1 MQLAATIALV
11 VSVLVFAFQARE
23 AARQSRLA
31 NEVAGTRSHGEI
43 VLHWKQL
50 MDVFIRYPELRAYYF
65 DQTPDAPSASD
76 SVRLGVIAEQH
87 ADWLEVLLAT
97 TNQLAPYK
105 YSWMTDAWADYVPR
119 TVASSSLLRSTIRG
133 QGEWPSL
140 EPFVARYEA
149 SSALSSEERVA
160 GIEPA

>member
-1 MQLAATIALV
+1 MQLAATIAVL

-23 AARQSRLA
+23 LARQSRLA

-43 VLHWKQL
+43 VLHWKQV
-50 MDVFIRYPELRAYYF
+50 MGVFIRYPELHAYYY
-65 DQTPDAPSASD
+65 DRTPDAPSATD

-97 TNQLAPYK
+97 TSQLAPYK
-105 YSWMTDAWADYVPR
+105 YSWMTAAWADYIPR
-119 TVASSSLLRSTIRG
+119 TVASSSLLRSTIRD

-140 EPFVARYEA
+140 ELFVARYEA
-149 SSALSSEERVA
+149 SDTSEQ
-160 GIEPA
+160 

>member
-11 VSVLVFAFQARE
+11 VSVLVFAFQGRE
-23 AARQSRLA
+23 LARQSRLA

-50 MDVFIRYPELRAYYF
+50 MDVFIQYPELRAYYF
-65 DQTPDAPSASD
+65 DQAPETPNASD
-76 SVRLGVIAEQH
+76 TVRLGVIAEQH

-105 YSWMTDAWADYVPR
+105 YSWMTSAWADYVPR
-119 TVASSSLLRSTIRG
+119 TVASSSLLRATIRD

-149 SSALSSEERVA
+149 SSRPSEEERVA